1 MQLFANFLF
10 ALSIFTVAIAASDK
24 FPAAVLVQRQN
35 NPLPTTQN
43 GDGCLDYSITAN
55 MSTISANSSYRTAFM
70 QKAPVGT
77 IITARMLNAAQAK
90 LPALTADVALNQRCG
105 NLTELALTEAANNF
119 TKGIVA
125 QFTTEGLPV
134 GIRAGP
140 DLIAIVLAIMCIFS
154 MVWIFA

>member
-1 MQLFANFLF
+1 MQFFANILFL
-10 ALSIFTVAIAASDK
+10 LSIFSVAIAASDK
-24 FPAAVLVQRQN
+24 FPAAALVQRQN
-35 NPLPTTQN
+35 NPTTQN

-77 IITARMLNAAQAK
+77 IITARMLNAAQAR
-90 LPALTADVALNQRCG
+90 LPALTADVGLNQRCG

-140 DLIAIVLAIMCIFS
+140 GLIAIVIGIICIFS
-154 MVWIFA
+154 VVWIFA